1 MLKIILIR
9 PGSTEYDRQGRIQG
23 TLDIPLSEEGRQEV
37 VRVIEELKSHAM
49 ETLYTTP
56 CQSAQQTAQ
65 AIAESLNL
73 KKKKLD
79 KLRNLDQGLWQG
91 MLVEDVKTKQPK
103 VYRQWQGQPE
113 KVCPPGGEM
122 VSEAR
127 ERVRQA
133 VAKLQKKH
141 KDGVIGLVVPE
152 PLASVVCNVLR
163 HDELGDLWRRSDC
176 GRWETITVAS
186 GAAVCE

>member
-73 KKKKLD
+73 KKK
-79 KLRNLDQGLWQG
+79 NSTFYIQMIAGVFLWIQIT
-91 MLVEDVKTKQPK
+91 LS
-103 VYRQWQGQPE
+103 RF
-113 KVCPPGGEM
+113 
-122 VSEAR
+122 
-127 ERVRQA
+127 
-133 VAKLQKKH
+133 LLKK
-141 KDGVIGLVVPE
+141 IY
-152 PLASVVCNVLR
+152 
-163 HDELGDLWRRSDC
+163 
-176 GRWETITVAS
+176 
-186 GAAVCE
+186 